1 MKVSSVLNLGL
12 SRHNLLKF
20 AKISDDVAQTAASSP
35 VLTERQKFSRQ
46 NIFNLERGALDDQEI
61 IMVKNIKD
69 KIKHVLEIVN
79 VPSNKI
85 KSKLLFYKY
94 LLNDPSSKQLQFKVD
109 NPQITSISCSIKS
122 KRGEEYLDLTLHG
135 YFGDKKRFIINNEG
149 EIIKGVNPIYSKEV
163 AAHAHEFD
171 VVYYSQHQINNLPF
185 KNYFSM
191 FISEIENFNKFLT
204 QSETDVKSRP
214 KFVED
219 PHFTIKQNVK
229 LVSIHRNFDK
239 LMSAIKN
246 NSRIGI
252 QRRKLA
258 DFCGVKLNN
267 KQPTMQIDDINDY
280 NQNVIISFPDI
291 QGKSVVKL
299 ILFDKTSNK
308 QYIFANGALVK
319 DGDLISSKNGQK
331 LKIFDFYTQDET
343 EKFGIPKLLKTI
355 DERLYE
361 GHQKLRTLIGSKADV

>member
-1 MKVSSVLNLGL
+1 MKVSSLLNLGL

-20 AKISDDVAQTAASSP
+20 AKFSDDAAQTAASSP

-94 LLNDPSSKQLQFKVD
+94 LLNDPSSKQLQLKVN
-109 NPQITSISCSIKS
+109 NPQITSISGAIKS
-122 KRGEEYLDLTLHG
+122 KNGEEYLDLTLHG
-135 YFGDKKRFIINNEG
+135 YFDDKRRFLINSEG
-149 EIIKGVNPIYSKEV
+149 EIIKGANPIYSKEV

-171 VVYYSQHQINNLPF
+171 VVYYSQHQINNIPF

-191 FISEIENFNKFLT
+191 YISEIDKFQKFLS
-204 QSETDVKSRP
+204 QGEPKKVEPKA

-219 PHFTIKQNVK
+219 PNFKIKQNAK
-229 LVSIHRNFDK
+229 LVSIHIKFVK
-239 LMSAIKN
+239 LMSAIIN
-246 NSRIGI
+246 NSKTGI

-258 DFCGVKLNN
+258 DVCGVKLNN
-267 KQPTMQIDDINDY
+267 KQPTMQVRGINNDE
-280 NQNVIISFPDI
+280 NVIISFPDV
-291 QGKSVVKL
+291 QGKSVAK
-299 ILFDKTSNK
+299 ITLFDKTSNF
-308 QYIFANGALVK
+308 QYIFSDGLLVK
-319 DGDLISSKNGQK
+319 DCNFLDTKSGQK
-331 LKIFDFYTQDET
+331 LKVFGYHTQDET
-343 EKFGIPKLLKTI
+343 ERFGIPKLLEFI
-355 DERLYE
+355 EYRLSL
-361 GHQKLRTLIGSKADV
+361 GQQKLRALIGDRADL